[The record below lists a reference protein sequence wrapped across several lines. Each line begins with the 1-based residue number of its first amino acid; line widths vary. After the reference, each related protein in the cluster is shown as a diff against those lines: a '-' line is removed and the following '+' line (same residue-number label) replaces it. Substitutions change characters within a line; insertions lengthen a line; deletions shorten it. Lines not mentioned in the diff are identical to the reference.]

1 MITMTTNEKFIKEVM
16 KGFQNNR
23 GKGSVYCIRPFT
35 PYNLIAECVSSFSN
49 KHIGKQV
56 LIVVDEYN
64 KRVNIINK
72 INELFPNNNF
82 NFKVLNVDYI
92 NTNYHYIYDYT
103 IIVGNIDNFILVN
116 KLRMESKFTLFI
128 MTEHIKNQD
137 FVKRVRTILPN
148 IDVSVNKDDVQR
160 ELIYSPVEEYWYEV
174 ELSDED
180 REQYDKC
187 TEFINNTI
195 AIFGSLKNIELAK
208 HGDATINL
216 SSSEF
221 RHSLAKQNGW
231 SEELDMKVDY
241 NKMIDANYNPN
252 ILFEKACTFYNIS
265 NERRNLLLNNK
276 NKIDEV
282 YNICLNNIDKKIL
295 ILSKNGEF
303 AAAITKHI
311 NETYGK
317 DICGDYHDCIE
328 DMIAVD
334 MYNNPILIKSGKD
347 KGKPRVVKSTAIST
361 NNEKRFNSGI
371 INILSAKISS
381 NTKLSIN
388 VDIVI
393 FTDGISADITEVK
406 SRFTNSTFNVPTIT
420 HRLVT
425 NNSVELKKLLEKNQ
439 PANVIIYRTNEK
451 NAIFDEKSGDIIW

>member
-160 ELIYSPVEEYWYEV
+160 ELIYSPVEEYWYEI

-208 HGDATINL
+208 HGDTTINL

-231 SEELDMKVDY
+231 SEELDMRVDY

-265 NERRNLLLNNK
+265 NERWR
-276 NKIDEV
+276 
-282 YNICLNNIDKKIL
+282 Y
-295 ILSKNGEF
+295 
-303 AAAITKHI
+303 
-311 NETYGK
+311 
-317 DICGDYHDCIE
+317 
-328 DMIAVD
+328 
-334 MYNNPILIKSGKD
+334 
-347 KGKPRVVKSTAIST
+347 
-361 NNEKRFNSGI
+361 
-371 INILSAKISS
+371 
-381 NTKLSIN
+381 
-388 VDIVI
+388 
-393 FTDGISADITEVK
+393 
-406 SRFTNSTFNVPTIT
+406 SRTRQS
-420 HRLVT
+420 
-425 NNSVELKKLLEKNQ
+425 
-439 PANVIIYRTNEK
+439 
-451 NAIFDEKSGDIIW
+451 

>member
-1 MITMTTNEKFIKEVM
+1 MTTNEKFVKEVM
-16 KGFQNNR
+16 KGFQSNC
-23 GKGSVYCIRPFT
+23 GKGSIYCIRPFI
-35 PYNLIAECVSSFSN
+35 PYNLIAECISSFSN
-49 KHIGKQV
+49 KHIGKQI
-56 LIVVDEYN
+56 LIVVDGFS
-64 KRVNIINK
+64 KRIEIIYA
-72 INELFPNNNF
+72 INTLYPDNNF
-82 NFKVLNVDYI
+82 NFKILNADYI
-92 NTNYHYIYDYT
+92 SPRYHYVYDYT
-103 IIVGNIDNFILVN
+103 IIVGDIKDFTLIN
-116 KLRMESKFTLFI
+116 KLSLESKFTLFI
-128 MTEHIKNQD
+128 ITEHNNNHNFIT
-137 FVKRVRTILPN
+137 RVRNILPN
-148 IDVSVNKDDVQR
+148 IDVSVNKDDIQR

-180 REQYDKC
+180 REQYNKC

-208 HGDATINL
+208 HGDTTINL

-231 SEELDMKVDY
+231 NEELDMKVDY

-252 ILFEKACTFYNIS
+252 VLFEKACTFYNIS

-276 NKIDEV
+276 NKINEIYD
-282 YNICLNNIDKKIL
+282 ICLKNIDKKIL

-303 AAAITKHI
+303 AAAITKYI

-347 KGKPRVVKSTAIST
+347 KGKPKIVKSTAIST
-361 NNEKRFNSGI
+361 NNEKRFNSDI
-371 INILSAKISS
+371 INILSAKVSS

-393 FTDGISADITEVK
+393 FTDGISTDIIEVK

-439 PANVIIYRTNEK
+439 PANVTIYRTTEK